1 MIPVFLVSQNIFFAC
16 LRESF
21 MKALDKNEKTT
32 YDGFEQMIKLCAYE
46 QN

>member
-1 MIPVFLVSQNIFFAC
+1 